1 MEKHPIGDI
10 METTMKNIREMVDV
24 NTIIGDP
31 IVTADGI
38 TLIPVSTV
46 SFGFTSGGTDF
57 HGKKQ
62 PPEAS
67 SNFGGG
73 VGAGVRITPV
83 AFVVVKGDSVRMMSI
98 APPPT
103 TTIERVI
110 ETVPDVIDKV
120 TDFVNN
126 RKTETTD
133 K

>member
-1 MEKHPIGDI
+1 MDKHPIGDI
-10 METTMKNIREMVDV
+10 METTMKNIKEMVDV
-24 NTIIGDP
+24 NTIVGDP

-57 HGKKQ
+57 HGKHK
-62 PPEAS
+62 PADAANS
-67 SNFGGG
+67 FGGG

-83 AFVVVKGDSVRMMSI
+83 AFVVVKGESVRMMSI